1 MVSPI
6 MSEEENVRVTAA
18 VANVAK
24 KIEDQVRRVV
34 TAAAASPDSDHT
46 PGSATIKQVRRA
58 SGKMLAAKSVATPPR
73 PIQQPHIEV
82 VV

>member
-1 MVSPI
+1 M
-6 MSEEENVRVTAA
+6 TAA
-18 VANVAK
+18 VAHVAK

-34 TAAAASPDSDHT
+34 TTAAASPDSDHT
-46 PGSATIKQVRRA
+46 PGSATIKQVCQA
-58 SGKMLAAKSVATPPR
+58 AGKMLAAKSVATPPK

>member
-1 MVSPI
+1 MVTPV
-6 MSEEENVRVTAA
+6 MSEQENARVTAA
-18 VANVAK
+18 VAHVAK
-24 KIEDQVRRVV
+24 KIEDQVRIVV
-34 TAAAASPDSDHT
+34 TTAAASPDSDHT

>member
-1 MVSPI
+1 MVTPV
-6 MSEEENVRVTAA
+6 MSEQENARVTAA
-18 VANVAK
+18 VAHVAK
-24 KIEDQVRRVV
+24 NIEDQVWRVV

-46 PGSATIKQVRRA
+46 PGSAIIKQVRRA
-58 SGKMLAAKSVATPPR
+58 AGKMLAAKSVATPPK